1 MASPFQFNSD
11 AQYQPGVQADAKS
24 APQLIEARVQ
34 IRASVPGEFD
44 EWFEARY
51 PDVFEKYRL
60 RVTSDKVV
68 QAWSSS
74 PMKFWQNKV
83 NFAVWCATTGCG
95 VSTED
100 HLNSETPMA
109 RSVYRFHVYY
119 QIRRILEE
127 MQVPLPQDDMWDAFD
142 TPYNQRAYERIC
154 AEFGVSPHTDWR
166 QKLSENSG
174 LGTPYHWWKGRMRTI
189 KEVSDDAVKN
199 DINPRFGVSSNDY
212 RKDRMSFANS
222 GRPATFTVD
231 YIDQGEDGE
240 TAWATFILDK
250 SDGFTQPGVER
261 INDSIR
267 TYVWAILGA
276 QAQTRTSII
285 GEGTAFDA
293 QKQFLANVEDA
304 IASPVDLPSAIA
316 RYQDVLRYA
325 RSKVNFV
332 FGIGLYMA
340 PGDMELQIGTIQD
353 YNNMIVVAEPGQK
366 LGINTNINVSTPSQP
381 DVHDMEG
388 PAAGP
393 AQPVEVGPVKTA
405 APSQPD
411 KHDMEGP
418 AQPGE
423 VGPVKPAVPPVATES
438 HAEVQAHY
446 DGLTALVVV
455 GVAVGLGW
463 LALR

>member
-1 MASPFQFNSD
+1 MC
-11 AQYQPGVQADAKS
+11 
-24 APQLIEARVQ
+24 I
-34 IRASVPGEFD
+34 
-44 EWFEARY
+44 
-51 PDVFEKYRL
+51 
-60 RVTSDKVV
+60 T
-68 QAWSSS
+68 
-74 PMKFWQNKV
+74 
-83 NFAVWCATTGCG
+83 
-95 VSTED
+95 
-100 HLNSETPMA
+100 
-109 RSVYRFHVYY
+109 
-119 QIRRILEE
+119 IRRILEE
-127 MQVPLPQDDMWDAFD
+127 MQVPLPQDDTWDAFD
-142 TPYNQRAYERIC
+142 TPYNQKAYERIC
-154 AEFGVSPHTDWR
+154 VEFGVSPHTDWR
-166 QKLSENSG
+166 QKLSENNG
-174 LGTPYHWWKGRMRTI
+174 LGTPYHWYYGKMRPI
-189 KEVSDDAVKN
+189 KQVSDMLRK
-199 DINPRFGVSSNDY
+199 ILEPSKHLTSNTY
-212 RKDRMSFANS
+212 RKDLMSFSAS
-222 GRPATFTVD
+222 GVAGNPYNID
-231 YIDQGEDGE
+231 YIDQGDVGE
-240 TAWATFILDK
+240 TAWRTFILSK
-250 SDGFTQPGVER
+250 SEGFTQAGVER

-423 VGPVKPAVPPVATES
+423 VGPVKPAVPPVATEP

>member
-100 HLNSETPMA
+100 HINSETPMA

-127 MQVPLPQDDMWDAFD
+127 MQVPLPQDDTWDAFD
-142 TPYNQRAYERIC
+142 TPYNQKAYERIC
-154 AEFGVSPHTDWR
+154 VEFGVSPHTDWR
-166 QKLSENSG
+166 QKLSENNG
-174 LGTPYHWWKGRMRTI
+174 LGTPYHWYYGKIRPI
-189 KEVSDDAVKN
+189 KQVSDMLRK
-199 DINPRFGVSSNDY
+199 ILEPSKHLTSNTY
-212 RKDRMSFANS
+212 RKDLMSFSAS
-222 GRPATFTVD
+222 GVAGNPYNID
-231 YIDQGEDGE
+231 YIDQGDVGE
-240 TAWATFILDK
+240 TAWRTFILSK
-250 SDGFTQPGVER
+250 SEGFTQAGVER

-340 PGDMELQIGTIQD
+340 PGNMELQIGTIQD
-353 YNNMIVVAEPGQK
+353 YNNEIVVAEPGQK
-366 LGINTNINVSTPSQP
+366 LGVNTDINVSTPSRP

-393 AQPVEVGPVKTA
+393 AQPVEVIQPHPVKA
-405 APSQPD
+405 
-411 KHDMEGP
+411 
-418 AQPGE
+418 
-423 VGPVKPAVPPVATES
+423 PVATPVQTPI
-438 HAEVQAHY
+438 AIQQEVQAHY